1 MTSIRNRIK
10 GSIPALITPMK
21 DGKVDEAA
29 FRKLVNWQIAEGSSG
44 LVPCGTTGESPTLSH
59 EEHMRVIALCVDAF
73 SPIPTLVTPGLVV
86 SGLVL
91 ATLTGV
97 IAGVFPA
104 IKASR
109 LTPIEALRFE

>member
-1 MTSIRNRIK
+1 MTGIRDRIK

-59 EEHMRVIALCVDAF
+59 EEHMRVIEICVEEAAGRVPVIARTGSNATDEAVALTKHAQEGGCD
-73 SPIPTLVTPGLVV
+73 
-86 SGLVL
+86 SGLSVN
-91 ATLTGV
+91 
-97 IAGVFPA
+97 
-104 IKASR
+104 R
-109 LTPIEALRFE
+109 HYNQ

>member
-1 MTSIRNRIK
+1 MTSMRERIR

-59 EEHMRVIALCVDAF
+59 DEHMRVVAMCVEEANGRV
-73 SPIPTLVTPGLVV
+73 P
-86 SGLVL
+86 
-91 ATLTGV
+91 V
-97 IAGVFPA
+97 IAGA
-104 IKASR
+104 GSNSTA
-109 LTPIEALRFE
+109 EALALTRHAKAVGADAVLSV